1 MKRKLANIIN
11 AFVFSVV
18 FGTAGYLYTYPN
30 SSIIVGLIIHT
41 TFWSIFLV
49 ERAFERNL
57 KISILSLLTAFFLM
71 TLIIIVLPS
80 SSNFYLNSFLSFSL
94 MLSMLVFY
102 EITFFY
108 VEKFL
113 KTKSDNSLKK
123 G

>member
-1 MKRKLANIIN
+1 TDYTNC
-11 AFVFSVV
+11 FEFSVQKNL
-18 FGTAGYLYTYPN
+18 TIT
-30 SSIIVGLIIHT
+30 
-41 TFWSIFLV
+41 V

-57 KISILSLLTAFFLM
+57 KISILSFLTVFFLM